1 MKIAL
6 VAEESAGA
14 QAIKR
19 TMTSGH
25 EIVFVLTQSNRDIPV
40 LTRERIHIGDPRN
53 VKNAEFAQELRR
65 LKVDVLLN
73 VHSLYLIHPD
83 VFGAPHVGA
92 FNIHPGP
99 LPEYAGINTVS
110 WAVYEG
116 AREYGATLHWLTA
129 GIDAGPVA
137 YDARFPI
144 DGAMTA
150 GRLMALS
157 VREGLGL
164 LDQLLNQLC
173 LAPREVPVLD
183 QDRSRRR
190 YYDRSVPHN
199 GRIHWADAKAA
210 EIDALVRACD
220 YDPYP
225 SPWGKVATTIK
236 DTDVQLTRV
245 VRTGRVADKPGGSV
259 GDATSRGV
267 LVAASDEWLEVLSVI
282 VGGQPMSGRGLITH
296 FIP

>member
-73 VHSLYLIHPD
+73 VHSLISHSPRCLRRTPRGCFQHSSRPTSGVCRNQHCELGGVRRCPRIRRDIALAHGGHRC
-83 VFGAPHVGA
+83 GAGSVPRK
-92 FNIHPGP
+92 
-99 LPEYAGINTVS
+99 VS
-110 WAVYEG
+110 HRWRNDG
-116 AREYGATLHWLTA
+116 R
-129 GIDAGPVA
+129 P
-137 YDARFPI
+137 P
-144 DGAMTA
+144 DGAVGPRRSWVA
-150 GRLMALS
+150 GSATEPALP
-157 VREGLGL
+157 
-164 LDQLLNQLC
+164 
-173 LAPREVPVLD
+173 APREVPVLD